1 MIAAETM
8 IGYNG
13 NRVEAISYEYLIK
26 LLRKYKRI
34 NEK

>member
-13 NRVEAISYEYLIK
+13 HRVEAISHEYLIK
-26 LLRKYKRI
+26 LLRKYERI